1 MNKLGNLSYGGIN
14 SLYYQIYLVDSDD
27 ANIPERDYT
36 AFSIPGR
43 SRDLHYDNGRWQNI
57 DRTYTLYARSSD
69 GISAEMW
76 MTSYVSALMN
86 LSGYQRICD
95 TMHPEYYKKGEFR
108 GGVSPKFSPYKE
120 GVLFDL
126 AFDCDARKY
135 LVAGEE
141 PVDISNTGSS
151 TWQSYVLA
159 GQGTVPAKPIL
170 LFSGFTSANC
180 AVTLGDKTITVDSYS
195 GTLVYDCE
203 LGDAYDQSSHANLN
217 SYITLSSGDLP
228 DLTPGLNSFLVKQG
242 AMVRI
247 IPNWCKL

>member
-1 MNKLGNLSYGGIN
+1 M
-14 SLYYQIYLVDSDD
+14 
-27 ANIPERDYT
+27 
-36 AFSIPGR
+36 
-43 SRDLHYDNGRWQNI
+43 
-57 DRTYTLYARSSD
+57 
-69 GISAEMW
+69 
-76 MTSYVSALMN
+76 
-86 LSGYQRICD
+86 
-95 TMHPEYYKKGEFR
+95 
-108 GGVSPKFSPYKE
+108 
-120 GVLFDL
+120 
-126 AFDCDARKY
+126 
-135 LVAGEE
+135 
-141 PVDISNTGSS
+141 DISNTGSN

-180 AVTLGDKTITVDSYS
+180 AVTLGDKTITVNSYS